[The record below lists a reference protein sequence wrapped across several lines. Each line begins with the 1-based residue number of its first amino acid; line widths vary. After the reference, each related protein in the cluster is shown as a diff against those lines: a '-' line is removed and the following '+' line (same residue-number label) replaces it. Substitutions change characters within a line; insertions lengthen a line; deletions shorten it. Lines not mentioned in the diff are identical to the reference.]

1 MTTPT
6 ANTNPI
12 SPAAPASSWNAN
24 NILSANTAKDGTGTV
39 ETIHTAGADGARVNK
54 VRVLHK
60 GTNVATVMR
69 FFLNNGAT
77 NATAPNNALLAE
89 ATIPANTVSE
99 VAASVPVEIAL
110 NVVLQAGYKINYTIG
125 TAVAAGH
132 AVTCPD
138 AGKY

>member
-12 SPAAPASSWNAN
+12 SPATPATSWNAN
-24 NILSANTAKDGTGTV
+24 NITAANTALDGTGTV
-39 ETIHTAGADGARVNK
+39 ETAFTAGADGARVGR
-54 VRVLHK
+54 VRIVHR

-69 FFLNNGAT
+69 FFLNNGST
-77 NATAPNNALLAE
+77 NATAANNALLAE
-89 ATIPANTVSE
+89 ATL
-99 VAASVPVEIAL
+99 AASTLSQVAQSLPVEVAL
-110 NVVLQAGYKINYTIG
+110 NVALKPGYKINYTIG

-138 AGKY
+138 AGDY